1 MLGPWRC
8 HWTQTAHSAQ
18 SGGEFC
24 SHSTGPMRSKH
35 FQQKESYFHILHVNW
50 DWMDY
55 VTSVELFIDL
65 KPRIC
70 EVWVTFMIVIS
81 SVLLTLL
88 VNYICHDQE
97 KSKKGTYKKGGSIKE
112 IQMMS
117 LYPPFLYVPF
127 LELFFQVTYSLSK
140 FFWLWCRHSLCPK
153 CPMVQKKVVHRED
166 ICWHLFQ

>member
-1 MLGPWRC
+1 
-8 HWTQTAHSAQ
+8 
-18 SGGEFC
+18 
-24 SHSTGPMRSKH
+24 
-35 FQQKESYFHILHVNW
+35 
-50 DWMDY
+50 
-55 VTSVELFIDL
+55 
-65 KPRIC
+65 
-70 EVWVTFMIVIS
+70 MIVIS
-81 SVLLTLL
+81 SALLTLL

-166 ICWHLFQ
+166 ICWHLFQQTIGTPLIVSGPHASLAPYLLLQGPSQGVQNALSSPTFSEFRQGK